1 MKISRSIYI
10 NSLSIIIL
18 LGQIIVLPLLSQ
30 IYCTLTDNISS
41 IGYEHEFLLQ
51 EQLQELGIPFMGEWL
66 QHGMQCES
74 GSQSLPSMLAH
85 TFSRTFA
92 MEIVIFNLRCET
104 WPSCC
109 LTSPTPQT
117 AHAHVLLHSH
127 RWAQSAW
134 AGLRQDTRLQ
144 VGDPYSCW
152 WLHHQLGGEQSLVWR
167 RSQPLTVLRGAVLE
181 LPK

>member
-92 MEIVIFNLRCET
+92 MEIVIFQPPLRD
-104 WPSCC
+104 
-109 LTSPTPQT
+109 L
-117 AHAHVLLHSH
+117 AILLPYKPHPPNC
-127 RWAQSAW
+127 AC
-134 AGLRQDTRLQ
+134 TRTIAF
-144 VGDPYSCW
+144 S
-152 WLHHQLGGEQSLVWR
+152 
-167 RSQPLTVLRGAVLE
+167 
-181 LPK
+181 